1 MHLETHKPRK
11 TSDKTDPYPSLK
23 KSHTVLSMRQVPS
36 ASPMPPTF
44 LAFLREKLLT
54 QRAAAIANRTLKN
67 FKPDEHVCLHLMA
80 AVFTH
85 VSHVHNFMFGLVL
98 VFICNLF

>member
-1 MHLETHKPRK
+1 
-11 TSDKTDPYPSLK
+11 
-23 KSHTVLSMRQVPS
+23 MRQVPS

-44 LAFLREKLLT
+44 LVFLREKLLT

-67 FKPDEHVCLHLMA
+67 SKPDKHVCLHLMA

-85 VSHVHNFMFGLVL
+85 ASHAHNFMFSLVL
-98 VFICNLF
+98 VFICSLF